1 MRPEGCYFPPLSDII
16 CTWVMVPMSRGKKR
30 KKRLLKILFL
40 LMCPVLL
47 VLMLFFTPI
56 FTVKNIRVEGA
67 GYYSEEEIRLASG
80 IALGEN
86 PYRQLRLSPEAILG
100 LRLLD
105 AETAIEALPRIK
117 EARVFVIFPNVVGI
131 RVAERQPSVYLPYLG
146 SYLTV
151 DAEGYVL
158 EVCQGSPPEGLKEV
172 RGIDFSSY
180 SVGKQLETSDI
191 GHVRLADN
199 IVGAIRESDENSDFQ
214 LWPVVDWI
222 DVVDEDTAMMS
233 FDNRVVVRFDPTDR
247 LQYTID
253 FAKQIFFT
261 KIGTS
266 ERGRLEFIK
275 GQNPSFIPD

>member
-1 MRPEGCYFPPLSDII
+1 
-16 CTWVMVPMSRGKKR
+16 MVPMSRGKKR

-40 LMCPVLL
+40 LACPVLL
-47 VLMLFFTPI
+47 VIMLFFTPL
-56 FTVKNIRVEGA
+56 FSVKNIRIEGA
-67 GYYSEEEIRLASG
+67 GYYSQEEIRLASG
-80 IALGEN
+80 ITLGEN
-86 PYRQLRLSPEAILG
+86 PYRKSRLSPEAILG

-105 AETAIEALPRIK
+105 AEAAVEALPRIK
-117 EARVFVIFPNVVGI
+117 EARVFIIFPNQIGI
-131 RVAERQPSVYLPYLG
+131 NVIERQPSVYLPYLG

-158 EVCQGSPPEGLKEV
+158 EVRQGTPPEGLKEV
-172 RGIDFSSY
+172 RGIEFSSY
-180 SVGKQLETSDI
+180 SVGRQLETDDI
-191 GHVRLADN
+191 GHIRLADN
-199 IVGAIRESDENSDFQ
+199 IVSAIRKSDESSDFL

-222 DVVDEDTAMMS
+222 DVVNDDTAMMS
-233 FDNRVVVRFDPTDR
+233 FDDRVVVRFDPSDK

-261 KIGTS
+261 KIGTN